1 VSSMLSVEVAS
12 ANELARRSDRSAA
25 IVAQHRAALRRIH
38 KPRRATTRRDRQL
51 QLAVEC

>member
-1 VSSMLSVEVAS
+1 MLSYEVAT

-25 IVAQHRAALRRIH
+25 IAAQHRAALRRIRN
-38 KPRRATTRRDRQL
+38 PRQASTRRSRQL